1 MGCCILVAK
10 TKQIS
15 KSHFFN
21 SILYFINSN
30 NSSDLP
36 NIGPSPYLDSIE
48 IEITTAG
55 VKKLLK
61 DLDHLNHMDLI
72 KFLANS

>member
-1 MGCCILVAK
+1 MLYSGNQDKANALN
-10 TKQIS
+10 
-15 KSHFFN
+15 HFFQQ
-21 SILYFINSN
+21 YFINSN

-36 NIGPSPYLDSIE
+36 NIGPSHYPDIIE
-48 IEITTAG
+48 IEITTAD
-55 VKKLLK
+55 VKKLLE